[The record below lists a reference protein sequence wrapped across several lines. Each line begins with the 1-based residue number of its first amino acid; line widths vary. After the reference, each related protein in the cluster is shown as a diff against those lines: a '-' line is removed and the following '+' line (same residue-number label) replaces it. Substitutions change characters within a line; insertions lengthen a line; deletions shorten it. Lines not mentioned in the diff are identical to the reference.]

1 LTTAPPEGVDRSS
14 LTSGLRVVTEQVPG
28 ARSVS
33 IGVWLPVGSV
43 DETAAQAGAAHYLE
57 HLLFK
62 GTERR
67 TAAQIAEE
75 IDAVG
80 GELNA
85 FTAKEHTCFYAHVL
99 DRDLPLAVDLLA
111 DVVTAATLTPADVEL
126 ERRVVLEE
134 IAMRDDDPEDLVGD
148 LFDAAL
154 FGEHRLGLPVL
165 GPEES
170 IRTLHR
176 DTLHGFWQAHYRPPR
191 MVVAAAGNLAHGRL
205 VELAEATFRADGGAA
220 GGAPRPGGRL
230 APRGSVALR
239 ASDIEQAHTLIGV
252 PTAGR
257 NDPRRYVLGALNT
270 ALGGGTSS
278 RLFQRIRERRGL
290 AYSVYSAAAGYAD
303 LGSLA
308 VYTACSPD
316 HLDEVVH
323 VVLEVLAELADSGLT
338 AAELARVQGS
348 LRGGLIL
355 GLEDPSSRM
364 HRLGRAELDGRQR
377 SVAESLAGIDA
388 VTAEQVA
395 ELAAEL
401 FSRPLTAAVVGPYKS
416 IDALPAP
423 LRSLDESQPTARP

>member
-1 LTTAPPEGVDRSS
+1 MTTAPSAGVDRSP
-14 LTSGLRVVTEQVPG
+14 LPSGLRVVTEHVPG

-43 DETAAQAGAAHYLE
+43 DETAEQAGAAHYLE

-67 TAAQIAEE
+67 TGAQLAEE

-111 DVVTAATLTPADVEL
+111 DVVMAATMAPADVEL

-134 IAMRDDDPEDLVGD
+134 IAMRDDDPEDLVGEA
-148 LFDAAL
+148 FDAAL
-154 FGEHRLGLPVL
+154 FDGHQLALPVL

-170 IRTLHR
+170 IRALRR
-176 DTLHGFWQAHYRPPR
+176 DALHGFWRRHYRPSR
-191 MVVAAAGNLAHGRL
+191 MVVAAAGNLEHGRA
-205 VELAEATFRADGGAA
+205 VELVDAAFPADAA
-220 GGAPRPGGRL
+220 APVPPARSNGRL
-230 APRGSVALR
+230 SGGTSVALQP
-239 ASDIEQAHTLIGV
+239 SDIEQAHTLIGM

-257 NDPRRYVLGALNT
+257 NDPRRHVLGALNT

-290 AYSVYSAAAGYAD
+290 AYAVYSATAGYTGI
-303 LGSLA
+303 GSLA
-308 VYTACSPD
+308 VYTACSPE
-316 HLDEVVH
+316 HLDEVVQL
-323 VVLEVLAELADSGLT
+323 VFEVLDGLASSGLT
-338 AAELARVQGS
+338 AAELARVKGS
-348 LRGGLIL
+348 MRGGLIL
-355 GLEDPSSRM
+355 GLEDPGSRM
-364 HRLGRAELDGRQR
+364 HRLGRAELDDRQR
-377 SVAESLAGIDA
+377 SVADSLASIDA
-388 VTAEQVA
+388 VTGEQVA

-401 FSRPLTAAVVGPYKS
+401 FRQPLTAAVVGPYKAV
-416 IDALPAP
+416 DALPGP
-423 LRSLDESQPTARP
+423 LRALGERTHP

>member
-1 LTTAPPEGVDRSS
+1 MDRSS

-43 DETAAQAGAAHYLE
+43 DETVDQAGAAHYLE

-67 TAAQIAEE
+67 TAAQLADE

-99 DRDLPLAVDLLA
+99 DGDLALAVDLLA
-111 DVVTAATLTPADVEL
+111 DVVMAATLSPADVEI

-154 FGEHRLGLPVL
+154 FDGDRLALPVL
-165 GPEES
+165 GPEDS

-176 DTLHGFWQAHYRPPR
+176 DTLHGFWRRHYRPSR
-191 MVVAAAGNLAHGRL
+191 MVVAAAGNVEHRQV
-205 VELAEATFRADGGAA
+205 VELAEAAFPSDGPAA
-220 GGAPRPGGRL
+220 GVPSRANGRL
-230 APRGSVALR
+230 SRRGSVALQ
-239 ASDIEQAHTLIGV
+239 ASDIEQAHMLLGL

-257 NDPRRYVLGALNT
+257 NDPRRYVLGVLST
-270 ALGGGTSS
+270 ALGGGPSS
-278 RLFQRIRERRGL
+278 RLFQRIRESRGL
-290 AYSVYSAAAGYAD
+290 AYSVYSATAGYTE

-308 VYTACSPD
+308 VYTACSPE
-316 HLDEVVH
+316 HFDEVAQ
-323 VVLEVLAELADSGLT
+323 VVLEVLTELADAGLT
-338 AAELARVQGS
+338 PAELARVKGS
-348 LRGGLIL
+348 MRGGLIL
-355 GLEDPSSRM
+355 GLEDPGSRM
-364 HRLGRAELDGRQR
+364 HRLGRAELDGQQR
-377 SVAESLAGIDA
+377 SVAESLAGIEA
-388 VTAEQVA
+388 VTVEQVA
-395 ELAAEL
+395 ELAGEL
-401 FSRPLTAAVVGPYKS
+401 FFQPLTAAVVGPYKS
-416 IDALPAP
+416 IDALPGP
-423 LRSLDESQPTARP
+423 LRALGEFTPRSRVSP